1 MRVRVSLPPLWCGAN
16 PTLSKTQLALSKVNM
31 DQVEEIKRKTDI
43 VEILS
48 EKIELKR
55 AGRNFKA
62 VCPFHSEK
70 TPSFMV
76 SPELQIFKCFGCNLG
91 GDVYS
96 FLMEYEK
103 IDFPQ
108 ALKILADRVGIKLE
122 PLRGSPESQDK
133 EEIYKI
139 NNLLS
144 ELYHYIL
151 TSHDLG
157 KRALSYLE
165 KRGIKKEA
173 IKVFKLGFA
182 PDSPDFALRFLT
194 VKKGYKPPFLEKAGI
209 AISKDGKYFDR
220 FRDRIIFSLRDHF
233 ANTLG
238 FAGRIIEE
246 KGELAKYIN
255 TPDTVVYKKGRVLYG
270 LEVTKQDIK
279 KSGFVVVVE
288 GEIDAISSWQA
299 GVKNAVAVKG
309 SSLTEDQARLLARF
323 CPMVFLALD
332 ADSAGIEAAKKGAD
346 IAQKVG
352 LEAKVVV
359 LSGFKDPDEA
369 AQKDPALWRK
379 AVLGAVGVYDFLI
392 ESIFKRYDPKTGEGK
407 GKISRE
413 VTPVLASIED
423 EIVRAHYIKQVA
435 GRLEVP
441 EETVFR
447 EVSKKTPGRRVEE
460 RLSSNGLGV
469 AKSRR
474 ALLEEYLLT
483 LIFQTDPALLEK
495 VESFIETPVAKRVV
509 EEFNGWIK
517 KEGVFDPSRFVAS
530 LPPELVDFFGSLV
543 LADIERLVSQGEVDK
558 EFARTKKS
566 LEAFDAREK
575 MGDLTRKIK
584 ELEDSGESKGMVELE
599 AEITKMGE
607 KLTSLEEG

>member
-1 MRVRVSLPPLWCGAN
+1 
-16 PTLSKTQLALSKVNM
+16 M
-31 DQVEEIKRKTDI
+31 DQVEEIKRKIDI

-48 EKIELKR
+48 EKIELKKS
-55 AGRNFKA
+55 GRNFKA

-91 GDVYS
+91 GDVYR

-108 ALKILADRVGIKLE
+108 ALKILADRAGIKLR
-122 PLRGSPESQDK
+122 PLRGFPESQDK

-151 TSHDLG
+151 TSHTLG
-157 KRALSYLE
+157 KKALSYLE
-165 KRGIKKEA
+165 RRGITKEA

-182 PDSPDFALRFLT
+182 PESPDFAFRFLT

-209 AISKDGKYFDR
+209 VIFKDGKYFDR

-233 ANTLG
+233 GNTLG
-238 FAGRIIEE
+238 FAGRILESR
-246 KGELAKYIN
+246 GELAKYIN
-255 TPDTVVYKKGRVLYG
+255 TPDTAVYKKGRVLYG

-279 KSGFVVVVE
+279 RKGFVVVVE

-299 GVKNAVAVKG
+299 GVKNVVAIKG
-309 SSLTEDQARLLARF
+309 SSLTDDQARLLARF
-323 CPMVFLALD
+323 CPIVFLALD

-369 AQKDPALWRK
+369 AQKDPALWEK
-379 AVLGAVGVYDFLI
+379 TVLGAVGVYDFLI
-392 ESIFKRYDPKTGEGK
+392 ESIFGKFDPKTGEGK
-407 GKISRE
+407 GRISRE
-413 VTPVLASIED
+413 VTPVLANIED

-435 GRLEVP
+435 GRLGVS
-441 EETVFR
+441 EEAVFD
-447 EVSKKTPGRRVEE
+447 EVSKKTSRRETE
-460 RLSSNGLGV
+460 RVLPNGSGGG
-469 AKSRR
+469 KTRR

-483 LIFQTDPALLEK
+483 LIFQTDPALLKE
-495 VESFIETPVAKRVV
+495 VESFIKTPIAKRVV
-509 EEFNGWIK
+509 EEFNNWIK
-517 KEGVFDPSRFVAS
+517 KEGVFDPSKFVAG
-530 LPPELVDFFGSLV
+530 LAPELVDFFGSLV

-558 EFARTKKS
+558 EFTKTKKF
-566 LEAFDAREK
+566 LENLDTREEI
-575 MGDLTRKIK
+575 GDLSRRIK

-599 AEITKMGE
+599 EEITKVGG

>member
-1 MRVRVSLPPLWCGAN
+1 
-16 PTLSKTQLALSKVNM
+16 M
-31 DQVEEIKRKTDI
+31 DQIEEIKRKTDI

-55 AGRNFKA
+55 SGRNFKA

-76 SPELQIFKCFGCNLG
+76 SPELQIFKCFGCGAG
-91 GDVYS
+91 GDVYR

-103 IDFPQ
+103 IDFLQ
-108 ALKILADRVGIKLE
+108 ALKILADRVGIKLK
-122 PLRGSPESQDK
+122 PLRGFPESQDK

-144 ELYHYIL
+144 ELYYYIL

-157 KRALSYLE
+157 KKALSYLE
-165 KRGIKKEA
+165 RRGITKEA

-182 PDSPDFALRFLT
+182 PESPDFAFRFLT

-233 ANTLG
+233 GNTLG
-238 FAGRIIEE
+238 FAGRILESR
-246 KGELAKYIN
+246 GELAKYIN

-270 LEVTKQDIK
+270 LEVAKQDIK
-279 KSGFVVVVE
+279 RSGFVVIVE

-299 GVKNAVAVKG
+299 GIKNVVAVKG

-323 CPMVFLALD
+323 CPMIFLALD

-369 AQKDPALWRK
+369 AQKDPALWGK

-392 ESIFKRYDPKTGEGK
+392 DRIFGKFDPQTGEGK

-413 VTPVLASIED
+413 VTPVLANIED

-435 GRLEVP
+435 GRLGVS
-441 EETVFR
+441 EEAVFS
-447 EVSKKTPGRRVEE
+447 EVSKKTPGRETERV
-460 RLSSNGLGV
+460 LSNGSGG

-483 LIFQTDPALLEK
+483 LIFQTDPALLKE
-495 VESFIETPVAKRVV
+495 VELFIKTPIAKRVV
-509 EEFNGWIK
+509 EEFNSWIE
-517 KEGVFDPSRFVAS
+517 KEGTFDPSRFVAG

-543 LADIERLVSQGEVDK
+543 LADIERLVSQGAVDK
-558 EFARTKKS
+558 EFAKTKKF
-566 LEAFDAREK
+566 LENLDVREE
-575 MGDLTRKIK
+575 MGNLSRKIK
-584 ELEDSGESKGMVELE
+584 ELEDSGKSEGMVELE
-599 AEITKMGE
+599 EEITKIGG
-607 KLTSLEEG
+607 KLTSLEEDNRN